1 MKRIT
6 HVPVILLAS
15 LLLVSAPSRL
25 WAVAPRVTI
34 TTKTMKNSEYI
45 EKYAAFAQEQM
56 IKYGIP
62 ASVTLAQGI
71 LESASGGSELSRKG
85 NNHFGIKATSSWLN
99 AGGSYLVYTDDKPN
113 EKFCR
118 YASVGDSYEHHSL
131 FLKNN
136 SRYARCFR
144 LAPDDYKGW
153 TTELQRA
160 GYATSK
166 SYAASL
172 QNIIERNGLQ
182 KYDQQVLAMTG
193 RTPTVSAISNQ
204 NDLAHRSSALPSS
217 PTPAGQN
224 GRSSESHL
232 SLLRNGR
239 VVTDEDKVNVE
250 SQQEQPK
257 PRNNESYFNTI
268 RADASDGQPHDDDW
282 EKKMLCSEDGSSQH
296 PSADPILD
304 LAVSTFTGLMGVAVM
319 IDSGV
324 DQAQIQDAAAK
335 VPKGKLDFS
344 SLSSSLFEQGMAAQE
359 EQGSK
364 LHV

>member
-1 MKRIT
+1 MKQT
-6 HVPVILLAS
+6 YNLAAS
-15 LLLVSAPSRL
+15 LLM
-25 WAVAPRVTI
+25 AVLLSLPIPTYVHAASPKVNKS
-34 TTKTMKNSEYI
+34 TTPMKNSEYI

-56 IKYGIP
+56 LKYGIP

-85 NNHFGIKATSSWLN
+85 NNHFGIKATTGWLN
-99 AGGSYLVYTDDKPN
+99 AGGSYLVYTDDRPN

-136 SRYARCFR
+136 SRYAKCFK
-144 LAPDDYKGW
+144 LAADDYKGW

-166 SYAASL
+166 TYAASL

-193 RTPTVSAISNQ
+193 KTPSMTATGSQES
-204 NDLAHRSSALPSS
+204 LAQRSSSLSS
-217 PTPAGQN
+217 APV
-224 GRSSESHL
+224 SS
-232 SLLRNGR
+232 
-239 VVTDEDKVNVE
+239 T
-250 SQQEQPK
+250 QEGVARQEMPK
-257 PRNNESYFNTI
+257 QGNDNSYFNTI
-268 RADASDGQPHDDDW
+268 RADAGDGKRRDDDW
-282 EKKMLCSEDGSSQH
+282 EKKMLCSEDGGIQH
-296 PSADPILD
+296 PSADPVMD

-319 IDSGV
+319 IDSGT
-324 DQAQIQDAAAK
+324 DQAQLKDAAAK
-335 VPKGKLDFS
+335 IPKGKLDFS
-344 SLSSSLFEQGMAAQE
+344 SLSASLFEKGMAEQE
-359 EQGSK
+359 EQGRK

>member
-1 MKRIT
+1 
-6 HVPVILLAS
+6 
-15 LLLVSAPSRL
+15 
-25 WAVAPRVTI
+25 
-34 TTKTMKNSEYI
+34 MKNSEYI

-182 KYDQQVLAMTG
+182 KYDRQVLAMTG
-193 RTPTVSAISNQ
+193 RTPSVSAISNQ

-224 GRSSESHL
+224 
-232 SLLRNGR
+232 
-239 VVTDEDKVNVE
+239 VE
-250 SQQEQPK
+250 GQQEQPK
-257 PRNNESYFNTI
+257 PRSNKSYFNTI
-268 RADASDGQPHDDDW
+268 RADASDGQQHDNDW

-319 IDSGV
+319 IDSGA

-335 VPKGKLDFS
+335 VPNGKLDFS

>member
-1 MKRIT
+1 
-6 HVPVILLAS
+6 
-15 LLLVSAPSRL
+15 
-25 WAVAPRVTI
+25 
-34 TTKTMKNSEYI
+34 MKNSEYI

-56 IKYGIP
+56 LKYGIP

-71 LESASGGSELSRKG
+71 LESASGGSELSHKG
-85 NNHFGIKATSSWLN
+85 NNHFGIKATKDWLS

-131 FLKNN
+131 FLRNN

-153 TTELQRA
+153 TAELQRA

-166 SYAASL
+166 TYAASL
-172 QNIIERNGLQ
+172 QNVIERNGLQ

-193 RTPTVSAISNQ
+193 RTPAMSASSSQ
-204 NDLAHRSSALPSS
+204 NDLAHRSSTLSSS
-217 PTPAGQN
+217 PAPASAGQD
-224 GRSSESHL
+224 GA
-232 SLLRNGR
+232 
-239 VVTDEDKVNVE
+239 
-250 SQQEQPK
+250 SQQELAK
-257 PRNNESYFNTI
+257 PRSDDSYFNTI
-268 RADASDGQPHDDDW
+268 RADAGDSGQHDDDW
-282 EKKMLCSEDGSSQH
+282 EKKMLCSEDGGSQH

-319 IDSGV
+319 IDSGA
-324 DQAQIQDAAAK
+324 DQAKIQEAAAK
-335 VPKGKLDFS
+335 VPKGKFDFS
-344 SLSSSLFEQGMAAQE
+344 SLSASFFEQGMAAQE
-359 EQGSK
+359 EQGNK

>member
-1 MKRIT
+1 MKRII
-6 HVPVILLAS
+6 HVPVILLAF

-25 WAVAPRVTI
+25 WAVAPRVTK

-204 NDLAHRSSALPSS
+204 NDLAHRSSVLPSS

-224 GRSSESHL
+224 
-232 SLLRNGR
+232 
-239 VVTDEDKVNVE
+239 VE
-250 SQQEQPK
+250 GQQEQPK
-257 PRNNESYFNTI
+257 PRSNESYFNTI
-268 RADASDGQPHDDDW
+268 RADASDGQQHDDDW

-296 PSADPILD
+296 PSTDPILD

-319 IDSGV
+319 IDSGA

>member
-1 MKRIT
+1 MRQSNYIT
-6 HVPVILLAS
+6 IVLLAVFLS
-15 LLLVSAPSRL
+15 LSFPRVTY
-25 WAVAPRVTI
+25 AVAPNVNKSTRP
-34 TTKTMKNSEYI
+34 MKNSEYI

-56 IKYGIP
+56 LKYGIP

-85 NNHFGIKATSSWLN
+85 NNHFGIKATKDWLR

-131 FLKNN
+131 FLRNN

-153 TTELQRA
+153 TAELQRA

-166 SYAASL
+166 TYAASL

-182 KYDQQVLAMTG
+182 KFDRQVLAMIG
-193 RTPTVSAISNQ
+193 RTPTMSAASSQ
-204 NDLAHRSSALPSS
+204 NDLAHRSSTLSSS
-217 PTPAGQN
+217 PTPTTAPQDGAG
-224 GRSSESHL
+224 
-232 SLLRNGR
+232 
-239 VVTDEDKVNVE
+239 
-250 SQQEQPK
+250 QQEQPK
-257 PRNNESYFNTI
+257 TRSNDSYFNTI
-268 RADASDGQPHDDDW
+268 RADAGDNGRHDDDW
-282 EKKMLCSEDGSSQH
+282 EKKMLCSEDSGSQH

-319 IDSGV
+319 IDSGA
-324 DQAQIQDAAAK
+324 DQAKIQDAAAK
-335 VPKGKLDFS
+335 VPKGKLSRAWRRRRSRATSFMYKHRLPFHQHLKTRKS
-344 SLSSSLFEQGMAAQE
+344 
-359 EQGSK
+359 
-364 LHV
+364 